1 MSIFYYFIILVDFLS
16 IHSNGTTMT
25 DVTDNVKSWFFTF
38 YDVNSSKTCKISNY
52 EIKNYE
58 INLENKYKDF
68 STEEAPRPTKLTSL
82 WSMTKYTN
90 IYSMSTLLI
99 AAIFPLSFG
108 CELRY
113 FIISFTCILVGRE
126 S

>member
-52 EIKNYE
+52 EI
-58 INLENKYKDF
+58 NLENKYKDF

-82 WSMTKYTN
+82 WPSIQKKKN
-90 IYSMSTLLI
+90 IYTACL
-99 AAIFPLSFG
+99 P
-108 CELRY
+108 Y
-113 FIISFTCILVGRE
+113 
-126 S
+126 